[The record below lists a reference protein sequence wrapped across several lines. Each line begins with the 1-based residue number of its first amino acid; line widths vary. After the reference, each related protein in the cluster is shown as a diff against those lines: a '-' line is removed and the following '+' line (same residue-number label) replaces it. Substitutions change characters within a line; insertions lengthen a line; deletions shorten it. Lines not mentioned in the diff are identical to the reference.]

1 MNRNTAAVLVAH
13 GTRKPGGVAMV
24 EELARRVGEVLD
36 REVRVAFVDVLGPTP
51 TDVLNGLPQD
61 RPAVL
66 VPAFLAGGYHVR
78 ADVPAHVQAS
88 THPDVT
94 VTRPLGPCAGTVRVL
109 ADRLFESGWRPG
121 DSVILAA
128 AGTSDRSAQSDLR
141 QTAAMLSAL
150 IGDRVE
156 LGYAAT
162 GAPTVAD
169 AVAAARA
176 RSEGGRGRGERS
188 DGGRGRGERSD
199 GGRICVASYLLAD
212 GLFQD
217 RLRTSGADIV
227 SEPLGIHPGMI
238 RLIASRFR
246 RAQAAHL
253 PLAA

>member
-1 MNRNTAAVLVAH
+1 MNRGAAAVLVAH

-24 EELARRVGEVLD
+24 EDLARRVGDVLD
-36 REVRVAFVDVLGPTP
+36 REVHVAFVDVLGPTP
-51 TDVLNGLPQD
+51 TEVLDRLPRH

-78 ADVPAHVQAS
+78 VDVPAHVEAS
-88 THPDVT
+88 THPQVL
-94 VTRPLGPCAGTVRVL
+94 VTRPLGPCAGTVRVI

-169 AVAAARA
+169 AVEAARA
-176 RSEGGRGRGERS
+176 RSGGARVA
-188 DGGRGRGERSD
+188 
-199 GGRICVASYLLAD
+199 VASYLLAD

-217 RLRTSGADIV
+217 RLRATGADIV

-246 RAQAAHL
+246 RAQPAHL
-253 PLAA
+253 PRAA

>member
-1 MNRNTAAVLVAH
+1 MNRAASAVLVAH
-13 GTRKPGGVAMV
+13 GTRKPGGVSMV
-24 EELARRVGEVLD
+24 GTLAERVAEVLD
-36 REVRVAFVDVLGPTP
+36 REVRVAFVDVLGPNP
-51 TDVLNGLPQD
+51 TEVLDALPQD

-78 ADVPAHVQAS
+78 VDVPAHVAAS

-150 IGDRVE
+150 TGGRVE

-162 GAPTVAD
+162 GAPTVGA
-169 AVAAARA
+169 AVEAART
-176 RSEGGRGRGERS
+176 RS
-188 DGGRGRGERSD
+188 DRRVA
-199 GGRICVASYLLAD
+199 VASYLLAD

-227 SEPLGIHPGMI
+227 SEPLGVHPGMV

-246 RAQAAHL
+246 RAHSVQLPSAA
-253 PLAA
+253 

>member
-1 MNRNTAAVLVAH
+1 MNRAASAVLVAH
-13 GTRKPGGVAMV
+13 GTRKPGGVSMIGV
-24 EELARRVGEVLD
+24 LAERVAEVLD
-36 REVRVAFVDVLGPTP
+36 REVHVAFVDVLGPNP
-51 TDVLNGLPQD
+51 TEVLDALPQD

-78 ADVPAHVQAS
+78 VDVPAHVAAS

-150 IGDRVE
+150 TGDRVE

-162 GAPTVAD
+162 GAPTVAA
-169 AVAAARA
+169 AVEAARV
-176 RSEGGRGRGERS
+176 RSDRRIRGERS
-188 DGGRGRGERSD
+188 DGGK
-199 GGRICVASYLLAD
+199 IAVASYLLAD

-227 SEPLGIHPGMI
+227 SEPLGVHPGMV

-246 RAQAAHL
+246 RAHSVQLPSAA
-253 PLAA
+253 

>member
-1 MNRNTAAVLVAH
+1 MNRDAAAVLVAH

-24 EELARRVGEVLD
+24 EDLARRVGTVLD
-36 REVRVAFVDVLGPTP
+36 REVQVAFVDVLGPTP
-51 TDVLNGLPQD
+51 TEVLNRLPQH

-78 ADVPAHVQAS
+78 VDVPAHVLAS
-88 THPDVT
+88 THPEVT

-109 ADRLFESGWRPG
+109 ADRLLESGWRPG

-162 GAPTVAD
+162 GAPTVGD

-176 RSEGGRGRGERS
+176 RSDGGKGRGERS
-188 DGGRGRGERSD
+188 DGRK
-199 GGRICVASYLLAD
+199 ICVASYLLAD

-217 RLRTSGADIV
+217 RLRASGADIV

>member
-1 MNRNTAAVLVAH
+1 MNRGTAAVLVAH

-24 EELARRVGEVLD
+24 EDLARRVGEVLD
-36 REVRVAFVDVLGPTP
+36 REIHVAFVDVLGPTP
-51 TDVLNGLPQD
+51 TDVLAHLPHD

-78 ADVPAHVQAS
+78 VDVPAHVEAS
-88 THPDVT
+88 THPAVT

-109 ADRLFESGWRPG
+109 AERIFESGWRPG

-150 IGDRVE
+150 TGDRVE

-162 GAPTVAD
+162 GAPTVAA
-169 AVAAARA
+169 AVEAARS
-176 RSEGGRGRGERS
+176 RSGKV
-188 DGGRGRGERSD
+188 
-199 GGRICVASYLLAD
+199 CVASYLLAD

-217 RLRTSGADIV
+217 LS
-227 SEPLGIHPGMI
+227 LIHI
-238 RLIASRFR
+238 
-246 RAQAAHL
+246 
-253 PLAA
+253 

>member
-1 MNRNTAAVLVAH
+1 MNRDTAAVLVAH

-24 EELARRVGEVLD
+24 EDLACRVGVALD
-36 REVRVAFVDVLGPTP
+36 REVHIAFVDVLGPTP
-51 TDVLNGLPQD
+51 TEVLDRLPRH

-78 ADVPAHVQAS
+78 VDVPAHVRAS

-94 VTRPLGPCAGTVRVL
+94 VTRPLGPCPGTVRVV

-169 AVAAARA
+169 AVAAARL
-176 RSEGGRGRGERS
+176 RS
-188 DGGRGRGERSD
+188 DRRVA
-199 GGRICVASYLLAD
+199 VASYLLAD

-246 RAQAAHL
+246 RAHAAHL

>member
-1 MNRNTAAVLVAH
+1 MNRDTAAVLVAH

-24 EELARRVGEVLD
+24 EDLARRVGDVLD
-36 REVRVAFVDVLGPTP
+36 REVHVAFVDVLGPTP
-51 TDVLNGLPQD
+51 TEVLDRLPQH

-78 ADVPAHVQAS
+78 VDVPAHVEAS
-88 THPDVT
+88 THPQVL

-169 AVAAARA
+169 AVEAART
-176 RSEGGRGRGERS
+176 RS
-188 DGGRGRGERSD
+188 DRRVA
-199 GGRICVASYLLAD
+199 VASYLLAD

-246 RAQAAHL
+246 RAHAAHL

>member
-1 MNRNTAAVLVAH
+1 MNRDTAAVLVAH

-24 EELARRVGEVLD
+24 EDLARRVGVALD
-36 REVRVAFVDVLGPTP
+36 REVHIAFVDVLGPTP
-51 TDVLNGLPQD
+51 TEVLDRLPRH

-78 ADVPAHVQAS
+78 VDVPAHVLAS
-88 THPDVT
+88 AHPDVT
-94 VTRPLGPCAGTVRVL
+94 VTRPLGPCQGTVRVL

-121 DSVILAA
+121 DSVVLAA

-176 RSEGGRGRGERS
+176 RS
-188 DGGRGRGERSD
+188 DGGK
-199 GGRICVASYLLAD
+199 IVVASYLLAD

-217 RLRTSGADIV
+217 RLRSSGADIV
-227 SEPLGIHPGMI
+227 SEPLGVHPGMI

-246 RAQAAHL
+246 RARAAQL

>member
-1 MNRNTAAVLVAH
+1 MNRHTAAVLVAH

-24 EELARRVGEVLD
+24 EELARRVGHLLD
-36 REVRVAFVDVLGPTP
+36 RTVQVAFVDVLGPTP
-51 TDVLNGLPQD
+51 TDVLSGLPQHQ
-61 RPAVL
+61 PAVL
-66 VPAFLAGGYHVR
+66 VPAVLAGGFHVR
-78 ADVPAHVQAS
+78 VDVPAHVQAS
-88 THPDVT
+88 AHPDVT

-109 ADRLFESGWRPG
+109 ADRLYESGWRPG
-121 DSVILAA
+121 DSVVLAA

-176 RSEGGRGRGERS
+176 RS
-188 DGGRGRGERSD
+188 DGA
-199 GGRICVASYLLAD
+199 RIAVASYLLAD

-217 RLRTSGADIV
+217 RLRASGADIV

-246 RAQAAHL
+246 RAHAAHL

>member
-1 MNRNTAAVLVAH
+1 MNRATAAVLVAH

-24 EELARRVGEVLD
+24 EDLARHVGEVLG
-36 REVRVAFVDVLGPTP
+36 REVHVAFVDVLGPSP
-51 TDVLNGLPQD
+51 TEVLDGLRHD
-61 RPAVL
+61 RPVVL

-78 ADVPAHVQAS
+78 ADVPSHVRAS

-150 IGDRVE
+150 TGDRVE

-162 GAPTVAD
+162 GAPTIAD
-169 AVAAARA
+169 AVHAAR
-176 RSEGGRGRGERS
+176 ERN
-188 DGGRGRGERSD
+188 DGGK
-199 GGRICVASYLLAD
+199 IAVASYLLAD

-217 RLRTSGADIV
+217 RLRASGADIV

-238 RLIASRFR
+238 RLIANRFR
-246 RAQAAHL
+246 RASATPLGVAA
-253 PLAA
+253 

>member
-1 MNRNTAAVLVAH
+1 MNRGAAAVLVAH

-24 EELARRVGEVLD
+24 EDLARRVGDVLD
-36 REVRVAFVDVLGPTP
+36 REVHVAFVDVLGPTP
-51 TDVLNGLPQD
+51 TEVLDRLPAH

-78 ADVPAHVQAS
+78 VDVPAHVQAC

-94 VTRPLGPCAGTVRVL
+94 VTRPLGPCAGTVRVI

-162 GAPTVAD
+162 GAPTVAE
-169 AVAAARA
+169 AVEAARA
-176 RSEGGRGRGERS
+176 RSGGARVA
-188 DGGRGRGERSD
+188 
-199 GGRICVASYLLAD
+199 VASYLLAD

-217 RLRTSGADIV
+217 RLRASGADIV

-253 PLAA
+253 PRAA

>member
-1 MNRNTAAVLVAH
+1 MNRGAAAVLVAH

-24 EELARRVGEVLD
+24 EDLARRVGDVLD
-36 REVRVAFVDVLGPTP
+36 REVHVAFVDVLGPTP
-51 TDVLNGLPQD
+51 TEVLDRLPRH

-78 ADVPAHVQAS
+78 VDVPAHVEAS
-88 THPDVT
+88 THPQVL
-94 VTRPLGPCAGTVRVL
+94 VTRPLGPCAGAVRVI

-169 AVAAARA
+169 AVEAARA
-176 RSEGGRGRGERS
+176 RSGGARVA
-188 DGGRGRGERSD
+188 
-199 GGRICVASYLLAD
+199 VASYLLAD

-217 RLRTSGADIV
+217 RLRASGADIV

-253 PLAA
+253 PHAA

>member
-1 MNRNTAAVLVAH
+1 MNRGAAAVLVAH

-24 EELARRVGEVLD
+24 EDLARRVGDVLD
-36 REVRVAFVDVLGPTP
+36 REVHVAFVDVLGPTP
-51 TDVLNGLPQD
+51 TEVLDRLPRH

-78 ADVPAHVQAS
+78 VDVPAHVEAS
-88 THPDVT
+88 THPQVL
-94 VTRPLGPCAGTVRVL
+94 VTRPLGPCAGTVRVI

-169 AVAAARA
+169 AVEAARA
-176 RSEGGRGRGERS
+176 RSGGARVA
-188 DGGRGRGERSD
+188 
-199 GGRICVASYLLAD
+199 VASYLLAD

-217 RLRTSGADIV
+217 RSRAAGADIV

-246 RAQAAHL
+246 RAQPAHL
-253 PLAA
+253 PRAA

>member
-1 MNRNTAAVLVAH
+1 MNRATAAVLVAH
-13 GTRKPGGVAMV
+13 GTRKPGGVTMV
-24 EELARRVGEVLD
+24 EDLARRVGEVLE
-36 REVRVAFVDVLGPTP
+36 REVHVAFVDVLGPTP
-51 TDVLNGLPQD
+51 TEVLDRLPQHL
-61 RPAVL
+61 PAVL

-78 ADVPAHVQAS
+78 ADVPAHVEAT

-94 VTRPLGPCAGTVRVL
+94 VTRPLGPCPGTVRVL

-121 DSVILAA
+121 DSVIMAA
-128 AGTSDRSAQSDLR
+128 AGTSDRGAQSDLR
-141 QTAAMLSAL
+141 QTATMLSAL

-169 AVAAARA
+169 AVDTAR
-176 RSEGGRGRGERS
+176 RRS
-188 DGGRGRGERSD
+188 DGGN
-199 GGRICVASYLLAD
+199 IAVASYLLAD

-246 RAQAAHL
+246 RAHAARV
-253 PLAA
+253 PFAA

>member
-1 MNRNTAAVLVAH
+1 MNRAASAVLVAH
-13 GTRKPGGVAMV
+13 GTRKPGGVSMV
-24 EELARRVGEVLD
+24 GTLAERVAEVLD
-36 REVRVAFVDVLGPTP
+36 REVRVAFVDVLGPNP
-51 TDVLNGLPQD
+51 TEVLDALPQD
-61 RPAVL
+61 RHAVL

-78 ADVPAHVQAS
+78 VDVPAHVAAS

-150 IGDRVE
+150 TGDRVE

-162 GAPTVAD
+162 GAPTVAA
-169 AVAAARA
+169 AVEAART
-176 RSEGGRGRGERS
+176 RS
-188 DGGRGRGERSD
+188 DRRVA
-199 GGRICVASYLLAD
+199 VASYLLAD

-227 SEPLGIHPGMI
+227 SEPLGVHPGMV

-246 RAQAAHL
+246 RAHSVQLPSAA
-253 PLAA
+253 

>member
-1 MNRNTAAVLVAH
+1 MNRDTAAVLVAH

-24 EELARRVGEVLD
+24 EDLARRVGDVLD
-36 REVRVAFVDVLGPTP
+36 REVHVAFVDVLGPNP
-51 TDVLNGLPQD
+51 TEVLDRLPQH

-78 ADVPAHVQAS
+78 VDVPAHVEAS
-88 THPDVT
+88 THSQVL

-176 RSEGGRGRGERS
+176 RSGRGK
-188 DGGRGRGERSD
+188 
-199 GGRICVASYLLAD
+199 ICVASYLLAD

-217 RLRTSGADIV
+217 RLRASGADIV

-246 RAQAAHL
+246 RAHAAHL

>member
-1 MNRNTAAVLVAH
+1 MNRDTAAVLVAH

-24 EELARRVGEVLD
+24 EDLARRVGVALD
-36 REVRVAFVDVLGPTP
+36 REVHVAFVDVLGPTP
-51 TDVLNGLPQD
+51 TEVLDRLPQH

-78 ADVPAHVQAS
+78 VDVPAHVEAS
-88 THPDVT
+88 THPQVL

-176 RSEGGRGRGERS
+176 RS
-188 DGGRGRGERSD
+188 DGGK
-199 GGRICVASYLLAD
+199 IAVASYLLAD

-217 RLRTSGADIV
+217 RLRSSGADIV
-227 SEPLGIHPGMI
+227 SEPLGVHPGMI

-246 RAQAAHL
+246 RARAAQL

>member
-1 MNRNTAAVLVAH
+1 MNRDTAAVLVAH

-24 EELARRVGEVLD
+24 EDLARRVGDVLD
-36 REVRVAFVDVLGPTP
+36 REVHVAFVDVLGPTP
-51 TDVLNGLPQD
+51 TEVLDRLPQH

-78 ADVPAHVQAS
+78 VDVPAHVEAS
-88 THPDVT
+88 THPQVL

-176 RSEGGRGRGERS
+176 RSDRRIRGER
-188 DGGRGRGERSD
+188 GGK
-199 GGRICVASYLLAD
+199 IAVASYLLAD

-246 RAQAAHL
+246 RAHAAHL

>member
-1 MNRNTAAVLVAH
+1 MNRDTAAVLVAH

-24 EELARRVGEVLD
+24 EDLARRVGVALD
-36 REVRVAFVDVLGPTP
+36 REVHIAFVDVLGPTP
-51 TDVLNGLPQD
+51 AEVLDRLPRH

-78 ADVPAHVQAS
+78 VDVPDHVLAS

-94 VTRPLGPCAGTVRVL
+94 VTRPLGPCPGTVRVV

-176 RSEGGRGRGERS
+176 RSDCRIRGERS
-188 DGGRGRGERSD
+188 DGGK
-199 GGRICVASYLLAD
+199 IAVASYLLAD

-217 RLRTSGADIV
+217 RLRSSGADIV
-227 SEPLGIHPGMI
+227 SEPLGVHPGMI

-246 RAQAAHL
+246 RARAAQL